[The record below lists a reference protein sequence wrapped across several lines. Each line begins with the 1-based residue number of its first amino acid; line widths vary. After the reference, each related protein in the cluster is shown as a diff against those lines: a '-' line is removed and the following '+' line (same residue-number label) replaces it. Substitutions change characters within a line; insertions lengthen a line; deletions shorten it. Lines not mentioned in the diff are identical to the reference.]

1 MTTIPKIKVSPEIWV
16 SLYSELSNFILERS
30 SLDSIWKEDENGD
43 EVMTDDKQDEFIDI
57 VDTVETIM
65 RDSGLVKQEVQ

>member
-1 MTTIPKIKVSPEIWV
+1 MNINKIKVSPEIWV

-30 SLDSIWKEDENGD
+30 SLDSIWTEDENGD

>member
-1 MTTIPKIKVSPEIWV
+1 
-16 SLYSELSNFILERS
+16 
-30 SLDSIWKEDENGD
+30 
-43 EVMTDDKQDEFIDI
+43 MTDDKQDEFIDI

>member
-30 SLDSIWKEDENGD
+30 SLDSIWTEDENGD
-43 EVMTDDKQDEFIDI
+43 EVMTEDKQDEFIDI

>member
-1 MTTIPKIKVSPEIWV
+1 MNINKIKVSPEIWV
-16 SLYSELSNFILERS
+16 TLYSELSNFILERS
-30 SLDSIWKEDENGD
+30 SLDSIWTEDENGD